1 MCEFLETG
9 DKGYV
14 KQKKDILIYKSE
26 SENKFTFENSRH
38 NITPFQI
45 RYLTFAIITYIYG
58 MCKHYEMQ
66 LHISISCR
74 YYLYAHT
81 KIRET

>member
-26 SENKFTFENSRH
+26 SENKFTFENLRH
-38 NITPFQI
+38 NVTPFQVS
-45 RYLTFAIITYIYG
+45 YLTFA
-58 MCKHYEMQ
+58 MFWF
-66 LHISISCR
+66 LV
-74 YYLYAHT
+74 
-81 KIRET
+81 